1 MVAAFLVICWLG
13 VLCCVVCW
21 LLVNSVVVYSSLLC
35 SLFVV
40 VDWLRMCGF
49 MMFAD
54 WAGC

>member
-1 MVAAFLVICWLG
+1 M
-13 VLCCVVCW
+13 LCCVVCW

-40 VDWLRMCGF
+40 VTWLRMCGF

-54 WAGC
+54 WDGC